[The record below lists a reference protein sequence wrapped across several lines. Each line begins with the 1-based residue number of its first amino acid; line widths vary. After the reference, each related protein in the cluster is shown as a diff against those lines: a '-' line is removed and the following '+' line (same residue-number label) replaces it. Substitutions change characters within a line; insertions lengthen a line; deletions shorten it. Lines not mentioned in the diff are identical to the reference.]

1 MEISETTYSISN
13 EKSKLKKYSKI
24 LLLAL
29 CVYLFNANTTM
40 AQEAQMNKP
49 TWWFG
54 VSGAGNI
61 NFYNGS
67 TQELNSSLKVPAAL
81 HEGLGLGLFL
91 SPIVEYHL
99 PESKWGFMMQVGY
112 DSRKGRFNKVN
123 SPCNCPE
130 DLKTKLSYIS
140 IEPSLRYAPFNSSL
154 YLFGGTVLAFNL
166 NKSFEYQLEAN
177 PDIPNQTL
185 SPAVNGDFSNINKTI
200 LSAHIGAGY
209 DINLSAAQNGN
220 QYVISPFITYLP
232 YLGQTPRSIE
242 TWSVNTLRIGA
253 ILKVGRSKN
262 NDKQGGYTNTNA
274 LVRNIEFSVY
284 SPKNVPTERRVRETF
299 PIRNY
304 IFFDDKQTA
313 ISDRY
318 VLIKK
323 SETADFKEDQLEV
336 LTPKRLSGRSDREM
350 IVYYNILNI
359 LGDRMQKN
367 PNSKIKLVGSS
378 ENGPVE
384 GKEMAESVKFYLTD
398 VWSIN
403 ADRIATEGNDKPKIP
418 SELDGGTNDLV
429 LLSEGNRRV
438 SIESNSPEL
447 LMEFQSGPDASLK
460 PVKLITT
467 QSNTPD
473 SYVTFTVP
481 NALEQLDWWSLEI
494 TDDNNNIQK
503 YGPFIDN
510 SIMITGKKILGTKKE
525 GTFKVKMTA
534 KTKEGN
540 IVTRESKVDMV
551 LWTPPQD
558 EMSARYSVLYE
569 YNTSKTIGI
578 YEKYLTEIVA
588 NEIPKNAT
596 VFIQGFTDVIGNE
609 ANNKKIS
616 LARAEDVLRILKTNL
631 DSRGRSDVKYRVI
644 GYGEDA
650 STAPFNNQY
659 PEERFY
665 NRTVII
671 DIIPA
676 ENSSKK

>member
-1 MEISETTYSISN
+1 MEITDKTN
-13 EKSKLKKYSKI
+13 SKAIQNSLLKKHIYT
-24 LLLAL
+24 LLFTISII
-29 CVYLFNANTTM
+29 VFNTM
-40 AQEAQMNKP
+40 QINAQEMQLNKP
-49 TWWFG
+49 NWWFG
-54 VSGAGNI
+54 VSAAGNI

-81 HEGLGLGLFL
+81 HEGLGLGLFI
-91 SPIVEYHL
+91 SPIVEYHI
-99 PESKWGFMMQVGY
+99 PESNWGFMLQMGY
-112 DSRKGRFNKVN
+112 DSRKGSFNKVN

-130 DLKTKLSYIS
+130 NLKTKLSYIS
-140 IEPSLRYAPFNSSL
+140 IEPSLRYAPYNANL
-154 YLFGGTVLAFNL
+154 YFFGGTVLAFNL

-177 PDIPNQTL
+177 PDVPNQVL
-185 SPAVNGDFSNINKTI
+185 SPAVNGDFSNINSTL

-209 DINLSAAQNGN
+209 DINLSDAQSRN
-220 QYVISPFITYLP
+220 QYVISPFVTYLP

-253 ILKVGRSKN
+253 ILKIGRAKN
-262 NDKQGGYTNTNA
+262 SLVKVASTNTRKIE
-274 LVRNIEFSVY
+274 RNIEFSVN
-284 SPKNVPTERRVRETF
+284 SPKNIPTERRMRETF

-304 IFFDDKQTA
+304 IFFDDKQTT

-398 VWSIN
+398 VWSISG
-403 ADRIATEGNDKPKIP
+403 DRIATEGNDKPKIP
-418 SELDGGTNDLV
+418 SEIDGGTKDLV

-438 SIESNSPEL
+438 SIESNSSEL
-447 LMEFQSGPDASLK
+447 LMEFQSGPDAALK
-460 PVKLITT
+460 PVELITT

-481 NALEQLDWWSLEI
+481 KATEQLDWWALEI
-494 TDDNNNIQK
+494 TDENGNVEK

-510 SIMITGKKILGTKKE
+510 SVMITGKKILGTKKE
-525 GTFKVKMTA
+525 GSYNVKMTA
-534 KTKEGN
+534 RTKEG
-540 IVTRESKVDMV
+540 VTVTKENKVNLV

-558 EMSARYSVLYE
+558 EMGTRYSVLYE
-569 YNTSKTIGI
+569 YNTTKTIAI

-588 NEIPKNAT
+588 NQIPKNAT
-596 VFIQGFTDVIGNE
+596 VFIQGFTDVIGEE

-616 LARAEDVLRILKTNL
+616 LARAQDVLTILKTSM
-631 DSRGRSDVKYRVI
+631 DSKGRTDVKYKVV
-644 GYGEDA
+644 GFGEDA

-659 PEERFY
+659 PE
-665 NRTVII
+665 
-671 DIIPA
+671 
-676 ENSSKK
+676 